1 LISAKF
7 RSKASRGYLDI
18 HISTVVMGNPIQTPT
33 TPAGPVP
40 GLDIINPSIANASKT
55 PEVTE
60 KYQQERTK
68 RLRPEGN
75 SQFVELT
82 TVSKLTNSRNDPWL
96 EIDAENGNL
105 IGSNNSAPKHS
116 KYLIIGAGFGGLL
129 FAVRLLQAGINIED
143 LWIVDSAGGYGGTW
157 YWNRYPGLMC
167 DVESYIYMPLLEE
180 MGYMPKHKYAYGPE
194 LREYAEK
201 IAAKWKLRKNTL
213 FRTETST
220 MAWDDKEKEWVV
232 EMSQKHTSKSKP
244 QFNIRSQYVFLTSG
258 IFNVPKMPRI
268 PGLEDFQGHSFHTSR
283 WDYTYTGGSPI
294 DPSLKDL
301 KDKKVGIIGTGATA
315 VQVIPELAKW
325 AKELYVFQ
333 RTPPTV
339 DSRGQRTTDPD
350 WWEKEVANKKGWQR
364 ERVDNFSAHMS
375 KVTPL
380 PVVNLV
386 DDQWTD
392 GCFQALVGTPGFIT
406 PETIPAHI
414 ASLQALDLPHQE
426 RIRSRVEEIVK
437 DKATAE
443 NLKPWYYS
451 WCKRP
456 CFHDEY
462 LPAFNLPNV
471 KLIDTDGKG
480 VERVTEN
487 GVVVQ
492 EQQIELDLL
501 IFSTGYKA
509 PSEGPGSRAGIAI
522 TGRTQTLEE
531 KWVEGAGTLHGVT
544 TRGFPNLFLTGPY
557 QTGATAN
564 WTAVLDQLAIHTA
577 YIVSEAE
584 AKATKKRRKVTIEP
598 TVEGE
603 ENWSMQIMSRA
614 GSLAAVA
621 GCTPGYINREGET
634 DRVKTME
641 EQMKAAKGA
650 TWGHGFLDYNSA
662 LEGWRT
668 QGGLEGLDVSTW
680 GGKAK
685 ARWGLGSCA
694 VM

>member
-1 LISAKF
+1 
-7 RSKASRGYLDI
+7 
-18 HISTVVMGNPIQTPT
+18 MGNPIQAPT
-33 TPAGPVP
+33 TLTGPASE
-40 GLDIINPSIANASKT
+40 LSDIDLSIANASNAS
-55 PEVTE
+55 EVTV
-60 KYQQERTK
+60 KYQQERAK

-82 TVSKLTNSRNDPWL
+82 TVSKLKNFESDPWL
-96 EIDAENGNL
+96 QVDKEDGNRTGGT
-105 IGSNNSAPKHS
+105 INAPKRC

-180 MGYMPKHKYAYGPE
+180 MEYMPLHKYSYGPE
-194 LREYAEK
+194 LRGYAEK

-213 FRTETST
+213 FRTEAST
-220 MAWDDKEKEWVV
+220 MTWDDNEKEWVV
-232 EMSQKHTSKSKP
+232 EMLRQHTSKSKR
-244 QFNIRSQYVFLTSG
+244 QFTLRSQYVFLTSG
-258 IFNVPKMPRI
+258 ILSVPKMPRI
-268 PGLEDFQGHSFHTSR
+268 PGLENFQGHHFHTSR
-283 WDYTYTGGSPI
+283 WDYTYTGGSPK
-294 DPSLKDL
+294 DPSMNDL
-301 KDKKVGIIGTGATA
+301 RDKKVGIIGTGATA
-315 VQVIPELAKW
+315 VQLIPELAKW

-333 RTPPTV
+333 RTPSTV
-339 DSRGQRTTDPD
+339 NTRGQCPTDPD
-350 WWEKEVANKKGWQR
+350 WWKKEVANKRGWQK

-380 PVVNLV
+380 PAVDLV
-386 DDQWTD
+386 DDQWTK
-392 GCFQALVGTPGFIT
+392 GCFHALLGTPGFLT
-406 PETIPAHI
+406 PEAIPAHI
-414 ASLQALDLPHQE
+414 ASLQALDLPNQE
-426 RIRSRVEEIVK
+426 RARSRVEEVVK
-437 DKATAE
+437 DKDTAE
-443 NLKPWYYS
+443 KLKPWYYS

-462 LPAFNLPNV
+462 LSSFNLPNV

-487 GVVVQ
+487 GVVAL
-492 EQQIELDLL
+492 EQQIDLDLL
-501 IFSTGYKA
+501 IFSTGYRP
-509 PSEGPGSRAGIAI
+509 PSDGSPSSRAGISI
-522 TGRTQTLEE
+522 TGRTQTMDE
-531 KWVEGAGTLHGVT
+531 KWAEGAGTLHGVI

-621 GCTPGYINREGET
+621 GCTPGYINREGDA
-634 DRVKTME
+634 DRVTTME
-641 EQMKAAKGA
+641 EQMKAAKSA
-650 TWGHGFLDYNSA
+650 IWGHGVLDYNSVI
-662 LEGWRT
+662 EGWRT
-668 QGGLEGLDVSTW
+668 QGGLEGLEW
-680 GGKAK
+680 
-685 ARWGLGSCA
+685 A
-694 VM
+694 VGVED

>member
-1 LISAKF
+1 
-7 RSKASRGYLDI
+7 
-18 HISTVVMGNPIQTPT
+18 MGNPLQTQTALTGP
-33 TPAGPVP
+33 PAE
-40 GLDIINPSIANASKT
+40 LDVIDPSIVNASKT
-55 PEVTE
+55 SEITE
-60 KYQQERTK
+60 KYQKERAK

-82 TVSKLTNSRNDPWL
+82 TVSKLANSGNDPWL
-96 EIDAENGNL
+96 QIDTENGNR
-105 IGSNNSAPKHS
+105 IGNTNSTPKCC

-129 FAVRLLQAGINIED
+129 FAVRLLQAGIKIED

-180 MGYMPKHKYAYGPE
+180 MEYMPKHKYAYGPE

-213 FRTETST
+213 FRTETRT
-220 MAWDDKEKEWVV
+220 MTWDENEKEWVV
-232 EMSQKHTSKSKP
+232 ELSRQYASKSKP
-244 QFNIRSQYVFLTSG
+244 QFNVRSQYVFLTSG
-258 IFNVPKMPRI
+258 VLNVPKMPRI
-268 PGLEDFQGHSFHTSR
+268 AGLENFQGHSFHASR
-283 WDYTYTGGSPI
+283 WDYAYTGGSPT
-294 DPSLKDL
+294 DPSLNHL
-301 KDKKVGIIGTGATA
+301 RDKKVGIIGTGATA

-333 RTPPTV
+333 RTPTTV
-339 DSRGQRTTDPD
+339 DSRGQHATDPD
-350 WWEKEVANKKGWQR
+350 WWNKKVANKQGWQK

-380 PVVNLV
+380 PPVNLV
-386 DDQWTD
+386 DDQWTE
-392 GCFQALVGTPGFIT
+392 GCFHALIGTPGFLT

-414 ASLQALDLPHQE
+414 ASLHALDLPHQE

-443 NLKPWYYS
+443 KLKPWYYS

-501 IFSTGYKA
+501 IFSTGYRA
-509 PSEGPGSRAGIAI
+509 PSDGSPGSRAGISI
-522 TGRTQTLEE
+522 TGRTQTMEE
-531 KWVEGAGTLHGVT
+531 KWVEGASTLHGVI

-557 QTGATAN
+557 QTGAAAN
-564 WTAVLDQLAIHTA
+564 WTAVLDQLAIHTS
-577 YIVSEAE
+577 YIISEAE
-584 AKATKKRRKVTIEP
+584 AKVTKKRRKGKVTIEP

-603 ENWSMQIMSRA
+603 EGWSMQIMSRA
-614 GSLAAVA
+614 GSLAAAA
-621 GCTPGYINREGET
+621 GCTPGYINREGDA
-634 DRVKTME
+634 DRVSTME
-641 EQMKAAKGA
+641 EQMKAAKSA
-650 TWGHGFLDYNSA
+650 TWGHGILDYTSV

-668 QGGLEGLDVSTW
+668 QGGLEGLEVST
-680 GGKAK
+680 GVGKAK
-685 ARWGLGSCA
+685 ARWELGSCA